1 MGTRVGT
8 PMKTIVPPSRVLL
21 VDRDESLG
29 RAAAEIL
36 RASGYEVTL
45 AVTAAEAQEQ
55 LQREIPCLVLIGAL
69 APAETRALVRMLS
82 ADPRRTPAIIVSS
95 EGGLPASGRATE
107 ASADASAMGSHI
119 AALVREPVELVRLV
133 ERYCSPDKTFAAP
146 VRGQRIN

>member
-8 PMKTIVPPSRVLL
+8 QMKTIAPPGKVLL
-21 VDRDESLG
+21 VERDESLG

-45 AVTAAEAQEQ
+45 AVTAAEAHEK
-55 LQREIPCLVLIGAL
+55 LQQNVPCLVLIGAL
-69 APAETRALVRMLS
+69 PPAETRALVRLVCT
-82 ADPRRTPAIIVSS
+82 DPRRTPAIIVSS
-95 EGGLPASGRATE
+95 ERRLPGSGRKTE
-107 ASADASAMGSHI
+107 PLADASAMNSHM
-119 AALVREPVELVRLV
+119 AALVREPVELIRLV